1 MGLVEVLRVL
11 SHVAL
16 MAVLEEPGTYSMT
29 HLLQPRGSGANDLDE
44 FWASQLQMLKGSWLL
59 RGHKKFSRGRE
70 PLDTPTRSKTANW
83 SHSLF

>member
-29 HLLQPRGSGANDLDE
+29 HLLQPRGSGANGLDE
-44 FWASQLQMLKGSWLL
+44 FW
-59 RGHKKFSRGRE
+59 
-70 PLDTPTRSKTANW
+70 T
-83 SHSLF
+83 